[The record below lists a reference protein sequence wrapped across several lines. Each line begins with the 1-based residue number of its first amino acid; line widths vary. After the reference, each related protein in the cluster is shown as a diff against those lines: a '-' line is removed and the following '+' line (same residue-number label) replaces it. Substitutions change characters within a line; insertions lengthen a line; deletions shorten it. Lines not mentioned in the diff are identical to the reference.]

1 MSFLGRPSQLGES
14 EGGERKTGVLLP
26 EGQKC
31 QMHQH
36 SVIACCPPEKSFA
49 SPTWP
54 RALSFSNFQQEQL
67 KYLKYFQQTFDLC
80 EREKPEEGGGRCV
93 QAGPDLYVG

>member
-14 EGGERKTGVLLP
+14 EKDRRLVARGTKVSDASASLPVAHRKILLR
-26 EGQKC
+26 
-31 QMHQH
+31 HQLDR
-36 SVIACCPPEKSFA
+36 
-49 SPTWP
+49 SPYY
-54 RALSFSNFQQEQL
+54 FSKFQQEQL
-67 KYLKYFQQTFDLC
+67 KYREYFQQTFDLC

>member
-1 MSFLGRPSQLGES
+1 MSR
-14 EGGERKTGVLLP
+14 RKTGVLLP
-26 EGQKC
+26 EGQQWQVRCISTASLPVVAHRKILLR
-31 QMHQH
+31 HQLDR
-36 SVIACCPPEKSFA
+36 
-49 SPTWP
+49 SPYY
-54 RALSFSNFQQEQL
+54 FSKFQQEHL